1 MVKTKKHRKHSKH
14 SKYSKQGKHS
24 KQKHKSQKGG
34 VGSKTT
40 SRLDQKVNDV
50 AVILAQLLS
59 RTSIKA
65 TNRNLV
71 ERGVVSQILKDIPR
85 EPIRTAIL
93 HAKKEEL
100 ENSKSLLRAATE
112 EEDKKALQYSIR
124 DLEAEFK
131 QFTREE
137 QLGKSIK
144 RALAIPKP
152 RIRPVRP
159 VIPVIPVISVIP

>member
-1 MVKTKKHRKHSKH
+1 MVKTKKYGKRSKR
-14 SKYSKQGKHS
+14 SKRSKHS

-40 SRLDQKVNDV
+40 SRLDNKVNDV
-50 AVILAQLLS
+50 AVILAQLLT

-85 EPIRTAIL
+85 DTIRTAIL
-93 HAKKEEL
+93 HAKKKEL

-112 EEDKKALQYSIR
+112 EKDKKALQYRIR
-124 DLEAEFK
+124 DLDAEFI
-131 QFTREE
+131 QLTRDE
-137 QLGKSIK
+137 QLLKSIK

-152 RIRPVRP
+152 KIR
-159 VIPVIPVISVIP
+159 

>member
-1 MVKTKKHRKHSKH
+1 MVKTKKHRKHSKYRKHRKH
-14 SKYSKQGKHS
+14 SKHSKQGKHS

-40 SRLDQKVNDV
+40 PRLDHKVNDV

-71 ERGVVSQILKDIPR
+71 ERGVVSEILRTIPR
-85 EPIRTAIL
+85 DSIRTAIL

-100 ENSKSLLRAATE
+100 ENSKSLLRAAKK
-112 EEDKKALQYSIR
+112 EDKPALQYSIR

-131 QFTREE
+131 QLTREE
-137 QLGKSIK
+137 QLRKSIK

-152 RIRPVRP
+152 QIRPVRP
-159 VIPVIPVISVIP
+159 

>member
-1 MVKTKKHRKHSKH
+1 MVKTKKHRKHRKH
-14 SKYSKQGKHS
+14 SKQS

-100 ENSKSLLRAATE
+100 ENSKSLLRAAKK
-112 EEDKKALQYSIR
+112 EDKPALQYSIR
-124 DLEAEFK
+124 NLEAEFK
-131 QFTREE
+131 QLTREE
-137 QLGKSIK
+137 QLEKSIK

-152 RIRPVRP
+152 QIRP
-159 VIPVIPVISVIP
+159 VIPIN